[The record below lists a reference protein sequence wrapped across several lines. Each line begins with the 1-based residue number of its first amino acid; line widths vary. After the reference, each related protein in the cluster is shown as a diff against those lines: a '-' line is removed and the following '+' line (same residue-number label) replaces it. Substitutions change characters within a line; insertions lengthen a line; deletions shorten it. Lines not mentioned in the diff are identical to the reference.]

1 VTRTL
6 SPGESAETTRSADLA
21 EFDAVPEGLPRL
33 RVLLATAAGTV
44 LLGYVLLVP
53 VAAAVVLTAGNG
65 LSLAGAL
72 AAAVPLWLAA
82 HQIPLVLGGQP
93 LGVLPLLPTAALFV
107 VVALGAGGAVRRL
120 GGRMRHDGGPVL
132 AGIAAAHAAV
142 AVLGSALLP
151 GSAEV
156 AAKPWAALVGAGALA
171 GAAAVTGMVRACGV
185 PVEWRTSVPGWVWV
199 GLRAAAVAVAGLAA
213 VASAMLVVGLAVAAS
228 RVEAAYRVL
237 APTFGDGVGIT
248 LLALAYLP
256 NAGIA
261 ALCWALG
268 VGFSVGVATASPF
281 TGVAGPPSS
290 FPLFAA
296 LPTGPPPAWAPAVVI
311 LPVLVGLLVGLVVRR
326 ALPVADEAVRALSVA
341 GLGAASGAGLAALLA
356 GGRLAAGPYDPVHL
370 PAGLAVAAT
379 LVWIGIPAA
388 GVALLRRS
396 SDGAD
401 AVEHGGVAVADEP
414 AEHESAAAHA
424 EDTVAETSAP
434 TSEGAERPDPDEDEP
449 VDSLDEATDA
459 DEETEADAEAAPE
472 PTAEP
477 GGGRPQTV
485 AELVAERRR
494 AADAAEP
501 DANTASGV
509 EREAEEK

>member
-1 VTRTL
+1 M
-6 SPGESAETTRSADLA
+6 
-21 EFDAVPEGLPRL
+21 PEGLPRL

-53 VAAAVVLTAGNG
+53 AAAAVVLTAGNG

-132 AGIAAAHAAV
+132 AGITAAHAAV

-156 AAKPWAALVGAGALA
+156 AAEPWAALLGAGSLA
-171 GAAAVTGMVRACGV
+171 GAAAVTGTVRACGV
-185 PVEWRTSVPGWVWV
+185 PVEWRTSVPAWVWV
-199 GLRAAAVAVAGLAA
+199 GLRGAAVAVAGLAA
-213 VASAMLVVGLAVAAS
+213 VASAMLMVGLAVAAS

-261 ALCWALG
+261 AACWALG
-268 VGFSVGVATASPF
+268 VGFSIGVAAASPF
-281 TGVAGPPSS
+281 TTIAGPPSS

-296 LPTGPPPAWAPAVVI
+296 LPTDPPPAWAPAVVV

-326 ALPVADEAVRALSVA
+326 ALPVAGEAVRALSVA
-341 GLGAASGAGLAALLA
+341 GLGVASGAGLVALLA
-356 GGRLAAGPYDPVHL
+356 GGRLAVGPYDPVHV

-388 GVALLRRS
+388 CVALLRRS

-414 AEHESAAAHA
+414 AEPESAAAREEETA
-424 EDTVAETSAP
+424 AETSAQ
-434 TSEGAERPDPDEDEP
+434 TSEGAEEPDPDEDEP
-449 VDSLDEATDA
+449 VDSA
-459 DEETEADAEAAPE
+459 DEGTEADAEAVPE
-472 PTAEP
+472 PAAEP
-477 GGGRPQTV
+477 AGEAAPGRPQTV

-501 DANTASGV
+501 DADTASEL
-509 EREAEEK
+509 EREAEET

>member
-1 VTRTL
+1 
-6 SPGESAETTRSADLA
+6 
-21 EFDAVPEGLPRL
+21 VPEGLPRL

-53 VAAAVVLTAGNG
+53 AAAGVVLTAGNG

-132 AGIAAAHAAV
+132 AGITAAHVAV

-156 AAKPWAALVGAGALA
+156 AADPWAALLGAGAVA
-171 GAAAVTGMVRACGV
+171 GAAAVTGTVRACGV

-199 GLRAAAVAVAGLAA
+199 GLRGAAVAVAGLAA

-228 RVEAAYRVL
+228 RVEAAYGVL

-256 NAGIA
+256 NAGVA
-261 ALCWALG
+261 AACWALG

-281 TGVAGPPSS
+281 TTVAGPPSS

-296 LPTGPPPAWAPAVVI
+296 LPTGPPPAWAPAVVV

-326 ALPVADEAVRALSVA
+326 ALPVAGEAVRALSVA
-341 GLGAASGAGLAALLA
+341 VLGAASAAGLAALLS
-356 GGRLAAGPYDPVHL
+356 GGRLAVGPYDPVHV

-388 GVALLRRS
+388 CVALLRRS

-414 AEHESAAAHA
+414 AEPESAAAPDDETA
-424 EDTVAETSAP
+424 AETSAE
-434 TSEGAERPDPDEDEP
+434 TSAEASEGADGPDPDEDPAEP
-449 VDSLDEATDA
+449 VDSA
-459 DEETEADAEAAPE
+459 DEETGADAQAAPE
-472 PTAEP
+472 PAAEP
-477 GGGRPQTV
+477 AGEAAPGRPQTV

-501 DANTASGV
+501 DADTAS
-509 EREAEEK
+509 ESEAEET